1 MSAIIAWMLWAAAE
15 TAAGPVAKLPA
26 PVAKE
31 MAEALVSLNQML
43 GLESWPVPEDPC
55 LDRGG
60 LEATA
65 KDVSREDTK
74 KCAEKA
80 LFSGFEELGRSYVIG
95 ITMGQI
101 GPITA
106 FAIGKGEAAG
116 WGAYSCDMTRKCKPT
131 KLDGPSRPAKRLA
144 ERFRKACADKNT
156 IWLPDRSVCTS
167 GDPL

>member
-26 PVAKE
+26 PIAKE
-31 MAEALVSLNQML
+31 MSEALVSLNQML

-60 LEATA
+60 MEATT

-80 LFSGFEELGRSYVIG
+80 LFSGFEELGRSYVVG
-95 ITMGQI
+95 ITMAQI
-101 GPITA
+101 GPVTA
-106 FAIGKGEAAG
+106 FAIGKGEASG

-131 KLDGPSRPAKRLA
+131 KLDGPSKPAKRLA
-144 ERFRKACADKNT
+144 ERYRKACADKNT
-156 IWLPDRSVCTS
+156 IWIPDNSVCAV
-167 GDPL
+167 GAPL